1 MICSAPGC
9 DTRINPANIT
19 TLCQKHLFERRAAHL
34 PKCSV
39 CGDKLRKDNKSGKC
53 QRHYNP
59 ARLCSCGVKIDRQN
73 KLGKCRACQ
82 NPCSGLPADLRAQY
96 DDIIAARRLRPLEAF
111 KVVSEGRGLEF
122 VRPCFLKPRVTI
134 RSADVIRIVSET
146 MLVHP
151 RDIVSRARYGFVI
164 EARAVCAKVM
174 RDAGMSYPQIAR
186 RLGAS
191 DHTSAMHWVR
201 RYDATAPKRPLM
213 QEAARKAAA

>member
-1 MICSAPGC
+1 MICTAKGC
-9 DTRINPANIT
+9 GQPLTPTNIT

-39 CGDKLRKDNKSGKC
+39 CGDKLPRRNKSGKC
-53 QRHYNP
+53 QHHVRR
-59 ARLCSCGVKIDRQN
+59 ARLCACGAKLYRGN
-73 KLGKCRACQ
+73 KSGQCRGCRYPQ
-82 NPCSGLPADLRAQY
+82 TRLPDDLRAQY
-96 DDIIAARRLRPLEAF
+96 DDIVAARRLPVNEAF

-191 DHTSAMHWVR
+191 DHSSAIHWVR